1 MNCRVM
7 TPISEDNFADCTSQT
22 GLPLPAGMSISSL
35 VVPLMSFSSPTPRVG
50 LRTLLDGIEATSIKE
65 NDCCL

>member
-22 GLPLPAGMSISSL
+22 GLPLPVSMSISSL
-35 VVPLMSFSSPTPRVG
+35 FVPLMSFSSPTPRVG
-50 LRTLLDGIEATSIKE
+50 PRTLLDGIKSTYIEE
-65 NDCCL
+65 NDYCL